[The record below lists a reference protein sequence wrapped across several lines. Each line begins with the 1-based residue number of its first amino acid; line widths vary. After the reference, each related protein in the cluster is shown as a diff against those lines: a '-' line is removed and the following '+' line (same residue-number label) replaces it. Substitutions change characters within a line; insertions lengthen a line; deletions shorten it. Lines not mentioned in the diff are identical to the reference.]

1 MRFYRVSRVKLP
13 FRSKGPLEAASDLLR
28 PHSRRAN
35 KLTGLWKSSK
45 VRPMMVHMKLMI
57 MNMEA
62 NAYNGHDA
70 RSHGKSSDE
79 HDGDDDYNEDDECD
93 GDDDDDDDEEKNPAS
108 DAATAATPQC
118 DNWHRLVS

>member
-1 MRFYRVSRVKLP
+1 
-13 FRSKGPLEAASDLLR
+13 
-28 PHSRRAN
+28 
-35 KLTGLWKSSK
+35 
-45 VRPMMVHMKLMI
+45 
-57 MNMEA
+57 MEVQQGTADDGAHETDDYEHEGA